1 MIKIVFR
8 LFISLTLIIAL
19 IVIYLSI
26 IGVKT
31 DKFNNQITS
40 KVREINSNLDL
51 KLNQVNIKLNPLS
64 FTVDLKTLATD
75 LFYQNNIIQLENLK
89 SQISLKSIFLKDL
102 IILVKEVKNYQQL
115 YIANEIIDNGYIVA
129 DLKFEFNEVGN
140 IKDNFIV
147 KGLVNNAELTLSNK
161 KVTKLNFIFQANNK
175 ELNLEDL
182 TFLLNNK

>member
-1 MIKIVFR
+1 MIKIVYR

-64 FTVDLKTLATD
+64 FTVDLKTLGTD
-75 LFYQNNIIQLENLK
+75 LSYQDNIIQLENLK
-89 SQISLKSIFLKDL
+89 SQISLKSIFKNVFAISKLAISTKSIDFNDL
-102 IILVKEVKNYQQL
+102 
-115 YIANEIIDNGYIVA
+115 
-129 DLKFEFNEVGN
+129 FF
-140 IKDNFIV
+140 
-147 KGLVNNAELTLSNK
+147 TLP
-161 KVTKLNFIFQANNK
+161 VTKKLS
-175 ELNLEDL
+175 
-182 TFLLNNK
+182 